1 MPSPIALCV
10 IFIVILLALN
20 TVLYFKSILD
30 SKFLIL
36 LTTKYCSQSQTNY
49 KSHQFLH
56 KPLSLIDICAASY
69 LVLCAPYLVLR
80 EV

>member
-36 LTTKYCSQSQTNY
+36 LTTKYCSQSTQSITQAFNHIEQNLLQCNFRLFSII
-49 KSHQFLH
+49 K
-56 KPLSLIDICAASY
+56 
-69 LVLCAPYLVLR
+69 
-80 EV
+80 

>member
-30 SKFLIL
+30 SKFFIL
-36 LTTKYCSQSQTNY
+36 LTTKYCSQSTQSITKAFNHIEQNLLQCNFRLF
-49 KSHQFLH
+49 S
-56 KPLSLIDICAASY
+56 II
-69 LVLCAPYLVLR
+69 
-80 EV
+80 E